1 MSNYYL
7 KPITI
12 VKMILGLE
20 SVLLLVLGSYSAGIR
35 INTTK
40 SIPVGFYRIIDA
52 PIEKDA
58 YVLWCPLETEVFDTA
73 KKRGYIGSGFCPGNY
88 GQMMKKILAAKNDTV
103 SVTDNGVYVN
113 GEWVLYSKPI
123 QIDKSGRPL
132 PNFRINDYTLIKN
145 ELLLMGDISPTSF
158 DSRYF
163 GLVDSAQIKGILKP
177 IWLW

>member
-1 MSNYYL
+1 MSSGSL
-7 KPITI
+7 KSITI

-20 SVLLLVLGSYSAGIR
+20 SVLLLVLASYSTGIR

-73 KKRGYIGSGFCPGNY
+73 KKRGYTGSGFCPGNH

-113 GEWVLYSKPI
+113 GELVPYSKPI
-123 QIDKSGRPL
+123 QIDKANRAL
-132 PNFRINDYTLIKN
+132 PRFRINAYTLAEN
-145 ELLLMGDISPTSF
+145 ELLLMSDISSTSF

-163 GLVDSAQIKGILKP
+163 GLIDRAQIKGVVKP
-177 IWLW
+177 IFTW